1 LVYSNKIS
9 SFYTYNKNLLFDK
22 FKYIIILSTFSNY
35 VNEYNYLN
43 HDVLKSLMKY
53 LSLLLLSVLF
63 IPIVQVAHAQNIVEQ
78 IGQAFNNLTSG
89 MMGGNQTSGNGN
101 ASSSN
106 SGNQTSG
113 NGNASSSNSG
123 NQTSGNGNASSSN
136 SGNQTSQ
143 DVGSIQELK
152 NLTSGNQEMLANNTS
167 LSGGNTSLGQGLEEE
182 QYVEPEN
189 QSNALASVNNTQ

>member
-1 LVYSNKIS
+1 
-9 SFYTYNKNLLFDK
+9 
-22 FKYIIILSTFSNY
+22 
-35 VNEYNYLN
+35 
-43 HDVLKSLMKY
+43 MKY

-106 SGNQTSG
+106 SGNQTSQG
-113 NGNASSSNSG
+113 
-123 NQTSGNGNASSSN
+123 
-136 SGNQTSQ
+136 
-143 DVGSIQELK
+143 VGSIQELQ
-152 NLTSGNQEMLANNTS
+152 NLTSGNQEILANNTS
-167 LSGGNTSLGQGLEEE
+167 LSGGNTSLGQGMEEE

-189 QSNALASVNNTQ
+189 QSNALAAVNNTQ

>member
-1 LVYSNKIS
+1 MG
-9 SFYTYNKNLLFDK
+9 FDR
-22 FKYIIILSTFSNY
+22 FKCTTFLSVFSTFING
-35 VNEYNYLN
+35 YNCLN
-43 HDVLKSLMKY
+43 HDELKSLMKY

-143 DVGSIQELK
+143 DIGSIQELK

-182 QYVEPEN
+182 QYVEP
-189 QSNALASVNNTQ
+189 